1 MPKSKFKSY
10 LINLAA
16 AACVYLVFYLIF
28 SNGLVSRTFID
39 LFTLCCIFSIA
50 AVSLNLS
57 TGLLGELNLGHAGFM
72 SVGAYTSALITL
84 SADSPGNIPIL
95 FVSLI
100 AGGLMAAL
108 SGIVVGIPAFRLR
121 GDYLAITTLA
131 FGEIV
136 KVIMRSM
143 KITGGGQPLTGIS
156 LDTTYTMGYWA
167 LIITIIVIYT
177 LIRSSHG
184 RAILSIRE
192 DDIASEACGV
202 AVTRYKLIAFS
213 LSAFFAGVAGGL
225 YAHYQGVL
233 EPSFF
238 DYNQSINFMVMVV
251 LGGIGSLTGS
261 VISAFFLT
269 LLPELL
275 RGLAAYRTLIYSA
288 VLILLML
295 YRPEGLLG
303 QKELSQRVIGNL
315 FRRVKREESPPSS
328 GVGGSSV
335 TPQENIP
342 VSGSAER
349 KADSDLRERTG
360 TSSGTPEEPLE
371 RKWKG
376 RR

>member
-1 MPKSKFKSY
+1 MPKSKIKSY
-10 LINLAA
+10 AINLAIA
-16 AACVYLVFYLIF
+16 AFVYLILYLIF
-28 SNGLVSRTFID
+28 SKELVSRTFVD
-39 LFTLCCIFSIA
+39 LFTLCSIFSIA

-57 TGLLGELNLGHAGFM
+57 TGLLGELCLGHAGFM

-84 SADSPGNIPIL
+84 SAGKQGNTLIL
-95 FVSLI
+95 IVSLI
-100 AGGLMAAL
+100 AGGLTAAL

-136 KVIMRSM
+136 KVVMRSM

-156 LDTTYTMGYWA
+156 LDTTYTMSYWV
-167 LIITIIVIYT
+167 LIITIIIIYT

-202 AVTRYKLIAFS
+202 AVTRYKLIAFA
-213 LSAFFAGVAGGL
+213 LSAFFVGVAGGL

-269 LLPELL
+269 LLPEIL
-275 RGLAAYRTLIYSA
+275 RSLAAYRILIYSA

-303 QKELSQRVIGNL
+303 QKEISQRVFGNL
-315 FRRVKREESPPSS
+315 FRRAKEGPYPSS

-335 TPQENIP
+335 IPQENIP

-349 KADSDLRERTG
+349 NGDSALRDRTG
-360 TSSGTPEEPLE
+360 TTSGTPEEPLE

>member
-1 MPKSKFKSY
+1 MTKAKFKSY
-10 LINLAA
+10 AINLSAA
-16 AACVYLVFYLIF
+16 MIVYLILYFTF
-28 SNGLVSRTFID
+28 NSSAVSRSIKD
-39 LFTLCCIFSIA
+39 LFTLCCIFSTM

-57 TGLLGELNLGHAGFM
+57 TGLLGELCLGHAGFM
-72 SVGAYTSALITL
+72 SVGAYTSALISL
-84 SADSPGNIPIL
+84 NFNQPGNLLVLL
-95 FVSLI
+95 FSLLL
-100 AGGLMAAL
+100 AGIMAAL
-108 SGIVVGIPAFRLR
+108 SGIIVGVPAFRLR

-136 KVIMRSM
+136 KVVMRSL

-156 LDTTYTMGYWA
+156 LDTSYSLAYWI
-167 LIITIIVIYT
+167 LIGTIVIIYT

-192 DDIASEACGV
+192 DDIAAEACGV
-202 AVTRYKLIAFS
+202 AVTKYKLIAFS

-225 YAHYQGVL
+225 YAHYQGML
-233 EPSFF
+233 EPNLF

-261 VISAFFLT
+261 VLSAFLLT

-275 RGLAAYRTLIYSA
+275 RALASYRILIYSA

-303 QKELSQRVIGNL
+303 QKELSQQL
-315 FRRVKREESPPSS
+315 FARFAKRNGHRPWPSS
-328 GVGGSSV
+328 GVGGSSAIS
-335 TPQENIP
+335 QENIP
-342 VSGSAER
+342 ASGSAER
-349 KADSDLRERTG
+349 KADSALYDRTG

>member
-1 MPKSKFKSY
+1 MPKTKVKSY
-10 LINLAA
+10 GINLAIA
-16 AACVYLVFYLIF
+16 AVVYLIIHMIF
-28 SNGLVSRTFID
+28 SNGMVSRTFVD
-39 LFTLCCIFSIA
+39 LFTLCTIFSIA

-57 TGLLGELNLGHAGFM
+57 TGLLGELCLGHAGFM

-84 SADSPGNIPIL
+84 SIDSPGNTPIL

-100 AGGLMAAL
+100 AGGLTAAL

-136 KVIMRSM
+136 KVVMRSM

-156 LDTTYTMGYWA
+156 LDTTYTMGYWV
-167 LIITIIVIYT
+167 LIITIIIIYT

-238 DYNQSINFMVMVV
+238 DYNQSISFMVMVV

-269 LLPELL
+269 LLPEIL
-275 RGLAAYRTLIYSA
+275 RGLAVYRTLIYST

-303 QKELSQRVIGNL
+303 QKEISQRFFGNI
-315 FRRVKREESPPSS
+315 FRRVREGPPPSS
-328 GVGGSSV
+328 GVGGSSAI
-335 TPQENIP
+335 PQENIP

-349 KADSDLRERTG
+349 NGDSTLRERTG

>member
-1 MPKSKFKSY
+1 MSKSRFISY
-10 LINLAA
+10 SVNLLAA
-16 AACVYLVFYLIF
+16 AALYLVFHLLF
-28 SNGLVSRTFID
+28 SSGTLSRSYRD
-39 LFTLCCIFSIA
+39 LFNLCCIFSIA

-57 TGLLGELNLGHAGFM
+57 TGLLGELCLGHAGFM
-72 SVGAYTSALITL
+72 SVGAYSSALITL
-84 SADSPGNIPIL
+84 SLNRPGNMPIML
-95 FVSLI
+95 LSLV

-108 SGIVVGIPAFRLR
+108 SGLIVGVPAFRLR

-136 KVIMRSM
+136 KVMMRSL

-156 LDTTYTMGYWA
+156 FTSTYTVSYWI
-167 LIITIIVIYT
+167 LISTIIIIYT
-177 LIRSSHG
+177 LIRSRHG

-192 DDIASEACGV
+192 DDIAAEASGV

-233 EPSFF
+233 EPNFF

-261 VISAFFLT
+261 VLAAFFLT
-269 LLPELL
+269 LLPEIL
-275 RGLAAYRTLIYSA
+275 RGLAVYRTLIYST
-288 VLILLML
+288 VLVLLML

-303 QKELSQRVIGNL
+303 QKELSQKIFLSLIKHNGLKPV
-315 FRRVKREESPPSS
+315 PQS
-328 GVGGSSV
+328 GVGGSSAIS
-335 TPQENIP
+335 QENIP

-349 KADSDLRERTG
+349 KADSAVSDRVGSAT
-360 TSSGTPEEPLE
+360 GTPEEALE

>member
-1 MPKSKFKSY
+1 MSKSRFISY
-10 LINLAA
+10 SVNLLAA
-16 AACVYLVFYLIF
+16 AALYLVFHLLF
-28 SNGLVSRTFID
+28 SSGTLSRSYRD
-39 LFTLCCIFSIA
+39 LFNLCCIFSIA

-57 TGLLGELNLGHAGFM
+57 TGLLGELCLGHAGFM
-72 SVGAYTSALITL
+72 SVGAYSSALITL
-84 SADSPGNIPIL
+84 SLNRPGNMPIML
-95 FVSLI
+95 LSLV

-108 SGIVVGIPAFRLR
+108 SGLIVGVPAFRLR

-136 KVIMRSM
+136 KVMMRSL

-156 LDTTYTMGYWA
+156 LTSTYTVSYWI
-167 LIITIIVIYT
+167 LISTIIIIYT
-177 LIRSSHG
+177 LIRSRHG

-192 DDIASEACGV
+192 DDIAAEASGV

-233 EPSFF
+233 EPNFF

-261 VISAFFLT
+261 VLAAFFLT
-269 LLPELL
+269 LLPEIL
-275 RGLAAYRTLIYSA
+275 RGLAVYRTLIYST
-288 VLILLML
+288 VLVLLML

-303 QKELSQRVIGNL
+303 QKELSQKIFLSLIKHNGLKPV
-315 FRRVKREESPPSS
+315 PQS
-328 GVGGSSV
+328 GVGGSSAIS
-335 TPQENIP
+335 QENIP

-349 KADSDLRERTG
+349 KADSAVSDRVGSAT
-360 TSSGTPEEPLE
+360 GTPEEALE

>member
-1 MPKSKFKSY
+1 MPKSKIKSY
-10 LINLAA
+10 AINLAIA
-16 AACVYLVFYLIF
+16 AFVYLILYLIF
-28 SNGLVSRTFID
+28 SNGLVSRTLID
-39 LFTLCCIFSIA
+39 LFTLCSIFSIA

-57 TGLLGELNLGHAGFM
+57 TGLLGELCLGHAGFM

-84 SADSPGNIPIL
+84 SAGKPGNTLIL
-95 FVSLI
+95 IVSLI

-136 KVIMRSM
+136 KVVMRSM

-156 LDTTYTMGYWA
+156 LDTTYTMSYWV
-167 LIITIIVIYT
+167 LIITIIIIYT

-202 AVTRYKLIAFS
+202 AVTRYKLIAFA
-213 LSAFFAGVAGGL
+213 LSAFFVGVAGGL

-269 LLPELL
+269 LLPEIL
-275 RGLAAYRTLIYSA
+275 RSLAAYRILIYSA

-303 QKELSQRVIGNL
+303 QKEISQRVFGNL
-315 FRRVKREESPPSS
+315 FRRAKEGPYPSS

-335 TPQENIP
+335 IPQENIP

-349 KADSDLRERTG
+349 NGDSALRDRTG
-360 TSSGTPEEPLE
+360 TTSGTPEEPLE

>member
-1 MPKSKFKSY
+1 MTKAKFKSY
-10 LINLAA
+10 AINLSAA
-16 AACVYLVFYLIF
+16 MIVYLILYFTF
-28 SNGLVSRTFID
+28 NSSAVSRSIKD
-39 LFTLCCIFSIA
+39 LFILCCIFSTM

-57 TGLLGELNLGHAGFM
+57 TGLLGELCLGHAGFM
-72 SVGAYTSALITL
+72 SVGAYTSALISL
-84 SADSPGNIPIL
+84 NFNQPGNLLVLL
-95 FVSLI
+95 FSLLL
-100 AGGLMAAL
+100 AGIMAAL
-108 SGIVVGIPAFRLR
+108 SGIIVGVPAFRLR

-136 KVIMRSM
+136 KVVMRSL

-156 LDTTYTMGYWA
+156 LDTSYSLAYWI
-167 LIITIIVIYT
+167 LIGTIVIIYT

-192 DDIASEACGV
+192 DDIAAEACGV
-202 AVTRYKLIAFS
+202 AVTKYKLIAFS

-225 YAHYQGVL
+225 YAHYQGML
-233 EPSFF
+233 EPNLF

-261 VISAFFLT
+261 VLSAFLLT

-275 RGLAAYRTLIYSA
+275 RALASYRILIYSA

-303 QKELSQRVIGNL
+303 QKELSQQL
-315 FRRVKREESPPSS
+315 FARFAKRNGHRPWPSS
-328 GVGGSSV
+328 GVGGSSAIS
-335 TPQENIP
+335 QENIP
-342 VSGSAER
+342 ASGSAER
-349 KADSDLRERTG
+349 KADSALYDRTG